1 MIFEHRKI
9 FVELKFLLLVS
20 ILVVKSLGQLKLI
33 FILWLC
39 KFLFRQ
45 NLCHRTFWN
54 ISNIFWRARV
64 GSGYLLIDLLINRS
78 RLLFA
83 VIIVMQ
89 INFQI
94 YLLRKWLQFREY
106 TTECN
111 QNAYNYKRI
120 FKRIEFIRINWGG
133 PLWSMGLGRPDYNA
147 VGPDSQPSSGTINPN
162 KSPFLSQWDPVSRSF
177 PSLLYA
183 YLGFWIEWLTRIW
196 FFEKDWLK

>member
-1 MIFEHRKI
+1 MGGPGMEFWVFGPSREVPWNGKI
-9 FVELKFLLLVS
+9 FAKLKFLKFLLLVS
-20 ILVVKSLGQLKLI
+20 ILGVKSLGQLKLI

-45 NLCHRTFWN
+45 NLCHRTFFLN

-83 VIIVMQ
+83 VIIDMQ

-94 YLLRKWLQFREY
+94 YLLRKWLQFREC

-111 QNAYNYKRI
+111 QNSYNYKRP
-120 FKRIEFIRINWGG
+120 RL
-133 PLWSMGLGRPDYNA
+133 PLDKLN
-147 VGPDSQPSSGTINPN
+147 
-162 KSPFLSQWDPVSRSF
+162 L
-177 PSLLYA
+177 
-183 YLGFWIEWLTRIW
+183 
-196 FFEKDWLK
+196 